1 MIDLDYLWC
10 CLSPNFHASDCSLL
24 VHLSAFS
31 SLNIISCGYHY
42 TLHIQLSLS
51 SHFLTTRPT
60 YSDRSVSPAWF
71 VWDFDAVVRSQ
82 HATSLI
88 YSLSCYFL
96 FASRVCIICICA
108 SNYPMLIRLN
118 LHSSGPHLVFLLTA
132 RYIIL
137 FVSTHSKVY
146 HSILPVCRV
155 FVSLIDR

>member
-1 MIDLDYLWC
+1 MWALTSMRLTVHYWSTYPLFLLSILFRVATITRC
-10 CLSPNFHASDCSLL
+10 IFNCLFL
-24 VHLSAFS
+24 VIS
-31 SLNIISCGYHY
+31 S
-42 TLHIQLSLS
+42 
-51 SHFLTTRPT
+51 RPVLRIPI
-60 YSDRSVSPAWF
+60 DRSVSPAWF
-71 VWDFDAVVRSQ
+71 VWHFDAVVRSQ

-118 LHSSGPHLVFLLTA
+118 LHSSSPHLVFLLTA

-155 FVSLIDR
+155 FVSLIDS